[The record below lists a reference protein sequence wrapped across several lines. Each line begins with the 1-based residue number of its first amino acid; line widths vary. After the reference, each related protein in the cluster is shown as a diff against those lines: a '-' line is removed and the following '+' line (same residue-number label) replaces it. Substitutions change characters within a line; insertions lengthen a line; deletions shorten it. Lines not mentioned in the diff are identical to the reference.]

1 MKQTKYDI
9 FVSYRRTAYDTAN
22 LIAEKLRHAGYK
34 VFFDVDTLTS
44 GKFNEQL
51 LEVIANCKDF
61 ILVLPEN
68 ALERCNQSDDWIRRE
83 VMCALEH
90 HKNIVPVMLDGF
102 SWPDVMPEGMEELR
116 DYQAITAINREF
128 FDMAVERLKGYLKS
142 KPSVPLKRWLIKAS
156 ILLAAL
162 LAFVGVGYGVASH
175 IASVTCK
182 QIVTQQAN
190 IVGTVDLL
198 GDIRKDIENSCQS
211 FFDAIAKCKD
221 DADCKELENELLTS
235 ISKNEKDVHKYKEM
249 FPAPNFSMKGVEQ
262 YVMAY
267 YNINQEELQAFSL
280 YYSSFYDDYDEL
292 IALIREVVESHDYSV
307 MNRNR
312 VMLNL
317 NCLQYSINA
326 FYYGYLGMVSLFP
339 KSSREYHYKL
349 ANGWKSFPNG
359 TPLDLSQEEYEQFQA
374 HEMNCYKEEVAKFGA
389 EVNYEEQKLEE
400 LEARMDQLQEQ
411 ANNLKK

>member
-1 MKQTKYDI
+1 MEPRKYDVFI
-9 FVSYRRTAYDTAN
+9 SYRRTAYDTAN
-22 LIAEKLRHAGYK
+22 LIAEKLRHAGYN
-34 VFFDVDTLTS
+34 VFFDVDTLTA

-68 ALERCNQSDDWIRRE
+68 ALERCKQPDDWIRRE
-83 VMCALEH
+83 VMCAMEH

-116 DYQAITAINREF
+116 NFQAITSVSREY
-128 FDMAVERLKGYLKS
+128 FDMIMQRLKGYLKS
-142 KPSVPLKRWLIKAS
+142 KPSVPLRKWLVMAAIS
-156 ILLAAL
+156 LAVL

-182 QIVTQQAN
+182 HIVTQQAN
-190 IVGTVDLL
+190 IVGTVDML
-198 GDIRKDIENSCQS
+198 GDIRKDIGNSCQS
-211 FFDAIAKCKD
+211 FFNAIAKCKD
-221 DADCKELENELLTS
+221 DADRKELEEELLAVV
-235 ISKNEKDVHKYKEM
+235 SKNEKDVQKYKEM
-249 FPAPNFSMKGVEQ
+249 FPAPDFNLKGVEQ
-262 YVMAY
+262 YVLAY

-280 YYSSFYDDYDEL
+280 FYSTFYDDYDEL
-292 IALIREVVESHDYSV
+292 MALVREVVDSHDYLV

-312 VMLNL
+312 VTMNL
-317 NCLQYSINA
+317 NCIQYSINA
-326 FYYGYLGMVSLFP
+326 FYYGYLGLVSLFP

-349 ANGWKSFPNG
+349 ASGWKSFPNG

-374 HEMNCYKEEVAKFGA
+374 HEINCYKEEVAKYGA

-400 LEARMDQLQEQ
+400 LENQIDQLQEQ
-411 ANNLKK
+411 VKQ